1 MLPCLRGQ
9 QPDIE
14 DQYVVP
20 VPRTD
25 SFPPLPTPRSTYDQG
40 LPAYASRQSLPLTIV
55 SSRHSL
61 AIPRSPLARDAH
73 PAVIEEVLGESRAV
87 TPSDAAHETING
99 PVESS

>member
-14 DQYVVP
+14 TQHYDP
-20 VPRTD
+20 VARTD

-40 LPAYASRQSLPLTIV
+40 LPAYASQQSLPLV
-55 SSRHSL
+55 PSRQSL
-61 AIPRSPLARDAH
+61 TIPRSPLARDAH

-87 TPSDAAHETING
+87 TPSDAAHETTNG
-99 PVESS
+99 PAEIS